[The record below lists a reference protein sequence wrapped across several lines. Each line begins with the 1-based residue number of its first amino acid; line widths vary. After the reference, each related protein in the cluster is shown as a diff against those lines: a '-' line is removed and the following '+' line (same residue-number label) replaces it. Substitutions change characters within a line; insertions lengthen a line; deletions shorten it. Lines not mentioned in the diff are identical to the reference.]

1 MKERNATENELHP
14 KHPVRNFFY
23 FLYTLLAAF
32 AFCALFY
39 AWEKGEAL
47 FAALAAAVVILSFW
61 IGIVKAA
68 FFKKP

>member
-1 MKERNATENELHP
+1 MKEKNVVQNELHP

-39 AWEKGEAL
+39 AWAKGNVL
-47 FAALAAAVVILSFW
+47 FAALAAAVVILSVW

-68 FFKKP
+68 FSKRP